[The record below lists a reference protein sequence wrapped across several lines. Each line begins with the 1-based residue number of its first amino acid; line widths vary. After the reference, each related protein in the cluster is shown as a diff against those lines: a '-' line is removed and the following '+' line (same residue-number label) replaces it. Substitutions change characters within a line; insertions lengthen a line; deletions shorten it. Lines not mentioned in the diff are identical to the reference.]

1 MSANRR
7 RSRKRS
13 VANSKQPP
21 ENRALY
27 LDRNLGKHV
36 IADALRDAGCQ
47 VEVHDEH
54 LPIDAP
60 DEDWIGLVGKKGWI
74 ALTKDKNIRYRHAE
88 LDAIKVHKAR
98 VVVIR
103 AKNVT
108 GNELADLIVKHYGK
122 IQKFASAHKAPFVAG
137 IDRAGKLSLYPS

>member
-1 MSANRR
+1 MSASRR

-13 VANSKQPP
+13 VASSKQPP
-21 ENRALY
+21 EQRALY

-36 IADALRDAGCQ
+36 IADALRDAGFH
-47 VEVHDEH
+47 VEVHDDH

-60 DEDWIGLVGKKGWI
+60 DEDWVELVGKKGWI
-74 ALTKDKNIRYRHAE
+74 ALTKDKNIRYRFAE
-88 LDAIKVHKAR
+88 LDAIKTHKAR

-108 GNELADLIVKHYGK
+108 GNELGELVVKHYEK
-122 IQKFASAHKAPFVAG
+122 IQRFSSIHKAPFVAG
-137 IDRAGKLSLYPS
+137 IERAGKLSLYPM

>member
-13 VANSKQPP
+13 VASSKQPP
-21 ENRALY
+21 EHRALY

-36 IADALRDAGCQ
+36 VASALRDAGFQ
-47 VEVHDEH
+47 VEVHDDH

-60 DEDWIGLVGKKGWI
+60 DEDWIELVGTRGWI
-74 ALTKDKNIRYRHAE
+74 ALTKDKNIRYRYAE
-88 LDAIKVHKAR
+88 LDAVNTHRAR

-108 GNELADLIVKHYGK
+108 GNELAELVVKHHGK
-122 IQKFASAHKAPFVAG
+122 IQRFSLTHAAPFVAG
-137 IDRAGKLSLYPS
+137 IDRAGKLSQYS